1 MDPPATD
8 NMRGKC
14 ARRGAA
20 IAGAVKAQTD
30 SVAAKTTSAAKPHRA
45 SISLYIFARASAGP
59 SLDPRQEAVRLSGSW
74 ILGFLGCGGM
84 TRKMRQLALLLIGVK
99 LAETFRPGLV
109 PAFPSR
115 SRLCRRAQMP
125 ARDGH
130 FSQGL
135 TMTLAESKEDFLAA
149 ARAGPK
155 NGVRA
160 SPEERAIIEGKL
172 AALCEY
178 NPTEVRGG
186 KRERRERTGVRGGP
200 QETRV
205 MQTRKCTGG
214 SC

>member
-1 MDPPATD
+1 M
-8 NMRGKC
+8 NNR
-14 ARRGAA
+14 
-20 IAGAVKAQTD
+20 I
-30 SVAAKTTSAAKPHRA
+30 
-45 SISLYIFARASAGP
+45 
-59 SLDPRQEAVRLSGSW
+59 
-74 ILGFLGCGGM
+74 
-84 TRKMRQLALLLIGVK
+84 ALLLIGVK

-130 FSQGL
+130 FSQGRL
-135 TMTLAESKEDFLAA
+135 AAAASSSYRQGLAMTLAESKEDFLAA

-186 KRERRERTGVRGGP
+186 KRERRERTGVKGGP